1 MKLWTIAANNSLRKM
16 PNEIICLPSILTQ
29 RVALN
34 PLTTLGNAK
43 GNSMQENDF
52 HNVVSELMDQHS
64 AAEDQQVVVEQF
76 ELDNSP
82 VELALLLESLPLTE
96 RLEAWEQISKAIK
109 IPVLVEMRSDA
120 SEAIIDTLDETHLLA
135 LFTAI
140 DADTLLELQDILPD
154 HLFEDVLVRMDEEQ
168 KQRYSTAQQFDDN
181 EVGHWCDHQPL
192 VVPAKTKIKVVTR
205 LLRRQAPAYG
215 NVVFLVDS
223 RGNWQGAV
231 RFNKLFDADPVLR
244 ISELAEE
251 DFPTL
256 NAKDDIYMAAD
267 RVAQSEESALP
278 VIADGDLLIGRL
290 DMGTAYKLQSERA
303 ESQLMASAGLDEN
316 EDLFSPVRKSA
327 KNRAIWL
334 GINLLT
340 AFLASWFI
348 GLFEAT
354 LQQVVALAVLMP
366 IVASMGGIAGSQT
379 LTLIVRGLALGQIS
393 AANLK
398 PLLNKEF
405 KVGVLNGLLWALVI
419 GVITGF
425 WFNSMMLGL
434 VIGLA
439 IVVNIICAAL
449 AGIFV
454 PVLLDKLK
462 IDPALSGSVIL
473 TTVTDV
479 VGFVA
484 FLGLGTLF
492 LL

>member
-1 MKLWTIAANNSLRKM
+1 
-16 PNEIICLPSILTQ
+16 
-29 RVALN
+29 
-34 PLTTLGNAK
+34 
-43 GNSMQENDF
+43 MQENDIQ
-52 HNVVSELMDQHS
+52 NAVSELMAQSPDP
-64 AAEDQQVVVEQF
+64 DNQQIVVEQF
-76 ELDNSP
+76 EQDNSP
-82 VELALLLESLPLTE
+82 VELALLLGSLPLTE
-96 RLEAWEQISKAIK
+96 RLETWNQISENIK
-109 IPVLVEMRSDA
+109 VSVLVEMRSDA
-120 SEAIIDTLDETHLLA
+120 SKAIINDLDELNLLA
-135 LFTAI
+135 LFTGI
-140 DADTLLELQDILPD
+140 DANTLLELQDILPD
-154 HLFEDVLVRMDEEQ
+154 HLLEDVLARMDEEQ
-168 KQRYSTAQQFDDN
+168 KQRYSTAQQFDDK

-192 VVPAKTKIKVVTR
+192 VVPGKTKIKVVKR
-205 LLRRQAPAYG
+205 LLRRSIPAYS

-223 RGNWQGAV
+223 RGNWEGVV
-231 RFNKLFDADPVLR
+231 RFNKLFDADPLLR
-244 ISELAEE
+244 VSELAE
-251 DFPTL
+251 DSFPTL
-256 NAKDDIYMAAD
+256 NAKDDIYIAAD

-278 VIADGDLLIGRL
+278 VIADGGLLIGRL

-303 ESQLMASAGLDEN
+303 ESQIMASAGLDES

-398 PLLNKEF
+398 PLLSKEF
-405 KVGVLNGLLWALVI
+405 KVGVLNGILWALVI
-419 GVITGF
+419 GIITGF
-425 WFNSMMLGL
+425 WFDSMMLGL

-439 IVVNIICAAL
+439 IVVNIISAAL

-454 PVLLDKLK
+454 PVILNKLK

-473 TTVTDV
+473 TTVTDI

-484 FLGLGTLF
+484 FLGLGTL
-492 LL
+492 LLL